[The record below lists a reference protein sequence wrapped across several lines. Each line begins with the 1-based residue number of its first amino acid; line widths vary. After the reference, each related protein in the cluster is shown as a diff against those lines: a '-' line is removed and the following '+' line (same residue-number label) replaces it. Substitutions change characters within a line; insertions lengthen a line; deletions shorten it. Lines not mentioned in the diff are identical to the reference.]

1 MNGSAGFGGGGSSF
15 WIGTSSDYISNL
27 VVEEAAAAV
36 TTPVSVPYQA
46 SRSWYKMV
54 AIQAVC
60 LDDKM
65 VPHPASQVTP
75 DREIAESYE
84 GELYRCLAGARMQY
98 TLAEFNGQVDF
109 NGGQTITC
117 EKNQALYHAAGGRV
131 ECRAQKAQRDCN
143 ERSLLRRYG
152 AGIKILRMAGVETY
166 TAYRTEYV
174 QSQQA
179 SASAVAM
186 SMALDG
192 GVGGVVH

>member
-1 MNGSAGFGGGGSSF
+1 
-15 WIGTSSDYISNL
+15 
-27 VVEEAAAAV
+27 
-36 TTPVSVPYQA
+36 
-46 SRSWYKMV
+46 
-54 AIQAVC
+54 
-60 LDDKM
+60 
-65 VPHPASQVTP
+65 
-75 DREIAESYE
+75 
-84 GELYRCLAGARMQY
+84 MQY